1 MSDIHIIGT
10 LSREDTIE
18 EAALYYLRLGY
29 SVSMVRKQP
38 NENKENLIMYCFK
51 NIEDSTRI
59 VAIPHKDGTCGEG
72 TQYEIAYAKFLGKRV
87 EPSRNE
93 CGEIDECIGC
103 NIEDCYDIH
112 GDGTNKKCKW
122 KNLIDKEAEEI
133 KDDN

>member
-87 EPSRNE
+87 
-93 CGEIDECIGC
+93 
-103 NIEDCYDIH
+103 DICK
-112 GDGTNKKCKW
+112 GDHK
-122 KNLIDKEAEEI
+122 
-133 KDDN
+133 